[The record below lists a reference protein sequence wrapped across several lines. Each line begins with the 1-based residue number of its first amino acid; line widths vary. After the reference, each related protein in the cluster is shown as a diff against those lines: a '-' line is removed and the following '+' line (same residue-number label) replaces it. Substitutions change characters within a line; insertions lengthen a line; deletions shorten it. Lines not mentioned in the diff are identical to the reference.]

1 MKVSRDTTSSHTIS
15 AYAPGQIRL
24 RLGQAVTA
32 AVTPVD
38 GVATLSRSLIVS
50 PTHLITDWPPQIL
63 ADLQTEHWQQVL
75 SLRPE
80 VVLLGTG
87 SRLAFPQPA
96 VLSACY
102 QAGIGVEVMDT
113 GAACRT
119 FNILAAEGRN
129 VVAALLQIEPD
140 YIHRD

>member
-15 AYAPGQIRL
+15 AYAPGHIKL
-24 RLGQAVTA
+24 RVGHVVPVSVKA
-32 AVTPVD
+32 VD
-38 GVATLSRSLIVS
+38 GMVTLNASLIVS
-50 PTHLITDWPPQIL
+50 PEQLLTDWPPQTL
-63 ADLQTEHWQQVL
+63 AELQAEHWASVL
-75 SLRPE
+75 ALRPE

-87 SRLAFPQPA
+87 ARLVFPPPA

-140 YIHRD
+140 G